1 MVDVMNFFNMGGYAA
16 YVWCAFGLSFIVLL
30 LNVLIPLASEKKI
43 LRGVEKRIEKEKQKV

>member
-1 MVDVMNFFNMGGYAA
+1 MADVMNFFNMGGYAA

-43 LRGVEKRIEKEKQKV
+43 LRGVEKRIEKGKQKV